1 MSLLERRRALLET
14 AKDAK
19 EGGGINDGKYVVIRD
34 ERTLPKGSTAY
45 SASIDYGMGFTAVIG
60 YGKFNMI
67 AGKKSCAEYL
77 NSSGEFVYC
86 PSNGN
91 NVSNTSLISLS
102 TMSSPSDITACN
114 TGSVGYNPSTD
125 LRPGA
130 WCFST
135 DTTRAVRLALSSN
148 YAASGLEVGS
158 YLNNTY
164 NLDLEQHLTLPSW
177 TQETALDSN
186 SGPYLK
192 FNSDTLTVGFL
203 GENAGASIGIA
214 GPITCSFTRDG
225 GINWT
230 DVKDITYDNSQ
241 SLGEHGFISS
251 HISNNG
257 KNIGIVYQ
265 PENSKQPKLIV
276 SNDYGNTFNSVNIP
290 SDEDY
295 LDNFETSAKFKT
307 WYLGSHN
314 KTESA
319 VTSSVWKSENRGQ
332 TWTRVLY
339 REDAISVSR
348 PCSQSC
354 FHCDDSGTRLVLM
367 SFSSTSTGKYNYYQ
381 HISYSLDGGNSWTG
395 SVTNSSRNEYTSSNF
410 YMSRDSYN
418 IQ

>member
-19 EGGGINDGKYVVIRD
+19 EGGGINDGKYVVIRN
-34 ERTLPKGSTAY
+34 ERTFPNGSTAY
-45 SASIDYGMGFTAVIG
+45 SASIDYGMGFTTVIG

-77 NSSGEFVYC
+77 NSSGEFVYY
-86 PSNGN
+86 PSDGN
-91 NVSNTSLISLS
+91 SISGTSLISLS

-164 NLDLEQHLTLPSW
+164 NLDSEQHLILPSW

-203 GENAGASIGIA
+203 GENAGASIGLA

-225 GINWT
+225 GLTWT
-230 DVKDITYDNSQ
+230 DVKDIVIENSQ

-265 PENSKQPKLIV
+265 PKNSEPKLIV
-276 SNDYGNTFNSVNIP
+276 SNDYGNTFNSVNVP
-290 SDEDY
+290 QSESY
-295 LDNFETSAKFKT
+295 LDNFETSAKFRT

-314 KTESA
+314 SSNKA
-319 VTSSVWKSENRGQ
+319 VTSSVWKSEDQGQ

-339 REDAISVSR
+339 REDAIFASR

-367 SFSSTSTGKYNYYQ
+367 SFSSTSTRDYHQYV
-381 HISYSLDGGNSWTG
+381 SYSLDGGNTWTG
-395 SVTNSSRNEYTSSNF
+395 SVENLSRSSYTSSNF
-410 YMSRDSYN
+410 YMSRDSCN
-418 IQ
+418 MQ

>member
-19 EGGGINDGKYVVIRD
+19 EGGGINDGKYVVIRGD
-34 ERTLPKGSTAY
+34 FSARATY
-45 SASIDYGMGFTAVIG
+45 SASIDYGMSFAITNTST
-60 YGKFNMI
+60 YGREP
-67 AGKKSCAEYL
+67 CTEYL
-77 NSSGEFVYC
+77 NSNGDFIYHPYS
-86 PSNGN
+86 PS
-91 NVSNTSLISLS
+91 STDAASFIPLS
-102 TMSSPSDITACN
+102 TVSSTSDIVNCK
-114 TGSVGYNPSTD
+114 TGSIENATAAD

-135 DTTRAVRLALSSN
+135 DTTRAIRLGIHTNYRSASN
-148 YAASGLEVGS
+148 LEIGS

-164 NLDLEQHLTLPSW
+164 STEQQLTLPGWAQRIKLGSY
-177 TQETALDSN
+177 
-186 SGPYLK
+186 GPYLK
-192 FNSDTLTVGFL
+192 FNSDTLEIGFL
-203 GENAGASIGIA
+203 GTDKGASLGIA

-225 GINWT
+225 GLTWT
-230 DVKDITYDNSQ
+230 DVKDIVYDNSQ

-265 PENSKQPKLIV
+265 PKNSEPKLIV

-290 SDEDY
+290 QGESY

-314 KTESA
+314 SFSDGISA
-319 VTSSVWKSENRGQ
+319 SLWKSVDQGQ
-332 TWTRVLY
+332 TWTRSAY
-339 REDAISVSR
+339 RGYRIQSGYA
-348 PCSQSC
+348 CSQSC
-354 FHCDDSGTRLVLM
+354 FHCDDSGKNLVQIGFASAGGSRYL
-367 SFSSTSTGKYNYYQ
+367 G
-381 HISYSLDGGNSWTG
+381 ISCSLDGGETWTEIK
-395 SVTNSSRNEYTSSNF
+395 SNKISNNTLRAFNF

>member
-19 EGGGINDGKYVVIRD
+19 EGGGINDGKYVVIRNGASFG
-34 ERTLPKGSTAY
+34 TGY
-45 SASIDYGMGFTAVIG
+45 SASIDYGMSFATVIG
-60 YGKFNMI
+60 YGRFNMI
-67 AGKKSCAEYL
+67 AGKKPCAEYL

-86 PSNGN
+86 PSSN
-91 NVSNTSLISLS
+91 NSVSNTSLISLS
-102 TMSSPSDITACN
+102 TMSSSDITACN
-114 TGSVGYNPSTD
+114 TGSVVYNPSTD

-130 WCFST
+130 WSFST
-135 DTTRAVRLALSSN
+135 DTTKAVRLALSPR
-148 YAASGLEVGS
+148 YDGDAASGLEIGS

-164 NLDLEQHLTLPSW
+164 KLDSKQHLTLPSW
-177 TQETALDSN
+177 AQGTALDSN

-192 FNSDTLTVGFL
+192 FNSDTLKIGFL
-203 GENAGASIGIA
+203 GENAGASIGLA
-214 GPITCSFTRDG
+214 GPITCSITRDG
-225 GINWT
+225 GLTWT
-230 DVKDITYDNSQ
+230 DVRDILIENSQ

-251 HISNNG
+251 HMSNNG

-265 PENSKQPKLIV
+265 PKNSEPKLIV

-290 SDEDY
+290 QGESY

-314 KTESA
+314 KTKSA

-339 REDAISVSR
+339 REDAISANR

-367 SFSSTSTGKYNYYQ
+367 SFSYAGRDYYQ
-381 HISYSLDGGNSWTG
+381 HISYSLDGGNTWTG
-395 SVTNSSRNEYTSSNF
+395 AVTNSSRNEYTSSNF

-418 IQ
+418 MQ

>member
-19 EGGGINDGKYVVIRD
+19 EGGGINDGKYVVIRYQNFNN
-34 ERTLPKGSTAY
+34 GVNF
-45 SASIDYGMGFTAVIG
+45 SASIDYGMSFVRLPNRVLGTS
-60 YGKFNMI
+60 N
-67 AGKKSCAEYL
+67 CAEYL
-77 NSSGEFVYC
+77 NSNGDFIYYPYH
-86 PSNGN
+86 PS
-91 NVSNTSLISLS
+91 STCTASFIPLS
-102 TMSSPSDITACN
+102 TVSSTSDIVNCTTESIENA
-114 TGSVGYNPSTD
+114 TTTK

-135 DTTRAVRLALSSN
+135 DTTKAIRLGLSPKFTAS
-148 YAASGLEVGS
+148 AASGLEIGN
-158 YLNNTY
+158 YLNGTY
-164 NLDLEQHLTLPSW
+164 SVEQQLTLPRW
-177 TQETALDSN
+177 AQGTVLDDG

-203 GENAGASIGIA
+203 GEDAGASIGIA

-225 GINWT
+225 GFTWT
-230 DVKDITYDNSQ
+230 DIKDIVIENSQ

-265 PENSKQPKLIV
+265 PKNSEPKLIV

-290 SDEDY
+290 QENY
-295 LDNFETSAKFKT
+295 LGNFETSAKFKT
-307 WYLGSHN
+307 WYLNSYNSFSDGI
-314 KTESA
+314 SA
-319 VTSSVWKSENRGQ
+319 SIWKSEDQGQ
-332 TWTRVLY
+332 TWTRVAY
-339 REDAISVSR
+339 RGYVIQSGY

-354 FHCDDSGTRLVLM
+354 FHCDDSGKKLVQVGFA
-367 SFSSTSTGKYNYYQ
+367 SVGRKYYFGTSC
-381 HISYSLDGGNSWTG
+381 SLDGGETWTG
-395 SVTNSSRNEYTSSNF
+395 IMSSQFQPKAMQTFNF

>member
-19 EGGGINDGKYVVIRD
+19 EGGGINDGKYVVIRG
-34 ERTLPKGSTAY
+34 ERSYLNSSTVY
-45 SASIDYGMGFTAVIG
+45 SASIDYGMSFATVAGHGITNIVG
-60 YGKFNMI
+60 
-67 AGKKSCAEYL
+67 GKKPCAEYL

-86 PSNGN
+86 PSSSN

-102 TMSSPSDITACN
+102 TMSSLSDITACN
-114 TGSVGYNPSTD
+114 TGSVGYNPPTD
-125 LRPGA
+125 LSPGA

-164 NLDLEQHLTLPSW
+164 NLDSKQHLTLPRW
-177 TQETALDSN
+177 AQGTKLN
-186 SGPYLK
+186 STNGPYLK
-192 FNSDTLTVGFL
+192 FNSDTLKVGFL
-203 GENAGASIGIA
+203 GENAGASIGLA

-225 GINWT
+225 GLTWT
-230 DVKDITYDNSQ
+230 DVKGIVIENSQ

-265 PENSKQPKLIV
+265 PEGSKPKLIV

-290 SDEDY
+290 QDESY
-295 LDNFETSAKFKT
+295 LDNFETSAKFRT

-314 KTESA
+314 SSNKA
-319 VTSSVWKSENRGQ
+319 VTSSVWKSEDQGQ

-339 REDAISVSR
+339 REDAISVNK

-367 SFSSTSTGKYNYYQ
+367 SFSTDRRDYYQ
-381 HISYSLDGGNSWTG
+381 HISYSLDGGNTWTG
-395 SVTNSSRNEYTSSNF
+395 AVTNSSRNEYTSSNF

-418 IQ
+418 MQ

>member
-19 EGGGINDGKYVVIRD
+19 EGGGINDGKYVVIRG
-34 ERTLPKGSTAY
+34 ERTYFNSSSTVY
-45 SASIDYGMGFTAVIG
+45 SASIDYGMNFTTVIG
-60 YGKFNMI
+60 YGMMNTI
-67 AGKKSCAEYL
+67 GGKKPCAEYL

-86 PSNGN
+86 PSDGN
-91 NVSNTSLISLS
+91 SISNTSLISLS
-102 TMSSPSDITACN
+102 TMSSSSDITACN
-114 TGSVGYNPSTD
+114 TGSVGYNPSTNFI
-125 LRPGA
+125 PGA

-148 YAASGLEVGS
+148 YAVSGLEVGS
-158 YLNNTY
+158 YLNSTY
-164 NLDLEQHLTLPSW
+164 SSEKQLTLPDW
-177 TQETALDSN
+177 APQGTKLN
-186 SGPYLK
+186 STNGPYLK
-192 FNSDTLTVGFL
+192 FNSDTLKIGFL
-203 GENAGASIGIA
+203 GENAGASIGLA

-225 GINWT
+225 GLTWT
-230 DVKDITYDNSQ
+230 DVKDIVYDNSQ
-241 SLGEHGFISS
+241 SLGEYGFISS

-265 PENSKQPKLIV
+265 SENSESKLIV
-276 SNDYGNTFNSVNIP
+276 SSDYGSTFNSVNIP
-290 SDEDY
+290 QREN

-319 VTSSVWKSENRGQ
+319 VTSSVWKSEDQGQ

-339 REDAISVSR
+339 REDTIYNNR

-367 SFSSTSTGKYNYYQ
+367 SFSSTSARDYHQYV
-381 HISYSLDGGNSWTG
+381 SYSLDGGNTWTG
-395 SVTNSSRNEYTSSNF
+395 AVENLSRSSYTSSNF

>member
-19 EGGGINDGKYVVIRD
+19 EGGGINDGKYVVIRG
-34 ERTLPKGSTAY
+34 ERTYFNSSSTVY
-45 SASIDYGMGFTAVIG
+45 SASIDYGMNFTTVIG
-60 YGKFNMI
+60 YGMMNTI
-67 AGKKSCAEYL
+67 GGKKPCAEYL

-86 PSNGN
+86 PSDGN
-91 NVSNTSLISLS
+91 SISNTSLISLS
-102 TMSSPSDITACN
+102 TMSSSSDITACN
-114 TGSVGYNPSTD
+114 TGSVGYNPSTNFI
-125 LRPGA
+125 PGA

-148 YAASGLEVGS
+148 YAVSGLEVGS
-158 YLNNTY
+158 YLNSTY
-164 NLDLEQHLTLPSW
+164 SSEKQLTLPDW
-177 TQETALDSN
+177 APQGTKLN
-186 SGPYLK
+186 STNGPYLK
-192 FNSDTLTVGFL
+192 FNSDTLKIGFL
-203 GENAGASIGIA
+203 GENAGASIGLA

-225 GINWT
+225 GLTWT
-230 DVKDITYDNSQ
+230 DVKDIVYDNSQ
-241 SLGEHGFISS
+241 SLGEYGFISS

-265 PENSKQPKLIV
+265 SENSESKLIV
-276 SNDYGNTFNSVNIP
+276 SSDYGSTFNSVNIP
-290 SDEDY
+290 QREN

-319 VTSSVWKSENRGQ
+319 VTSSVWKSEDQGQ

-339 REDAISVSR
+339 REDTIYNNR

-367 SFSSTSTGKYNYYQ
+367 SFSSTSTRDYHQYV
-381 HISYSLDGGNSWTG
+381 SYSLDGGNTWTG
-395 SVTNSSRNEYTSSNF
+395 AVENLSRSSYTSSNF

>member
-19 EGGGINDGKYVVIRD
+19 EGGGINDGKYVVIRN
-34 ERTLPKGSTAY
+34 ERTFPNGSTAY
-45 SASIDYGMGFTAVIG
+45 SASIDYGMGFTTVIG

-77 NSSGEFVYC
+77 NSSGEFVYY
-86 PSNGN
+86 PSDGN
-91 NVSNTSLISLS
+91 SISGTSLISLS

-164 NLDLEQHLTLPSW
+164 NLDSEQHLTLPSW

-203 GENAGASIGIA
+203 GENAGASIGLA

-225 GINWT
+225 GLTWT
-230 DVKDITYDNSQ
+230 DVKDIVIENSQ
-241 SLGEHGFISS
+241 SLGEHGFVSS

-265 PENSKQPKLIV
+265 PKNSEPKLIV

-290 SDEDY
+290 QSESY
-295 LDNFETSAKFKT
+295 LDNFETSAKFRT

-314 KTESA
+314 SSNKA
-319 VTSSVWKSENRGQ
+319 VTSSVWKSEDQGQ

-339 REDAISVSR
+339 REDAIFASR

-367 SFSSTSTGKYNYYQ
+367 SFSSTSTRDYHQYV
-381 HISYSLDGGNSWTG
+381 SYSLDGGNTWTG
-395 SVTNSSRNEYTSSNF
+395 SVENLSRSSYTSSNF
-410 YMSRDSYN
+410 YMSRDSCN
-418 IQ
+418 MQ

>member
-34 ERTLPKGSTAY
+34 ERTFPNGSTAY

-86 PSNGN
+86 PSDGN

-114 TGSVGYNPSTD
+114 TGSVGYNPPTNLS
-125 LRPGA
+125 PGA

-135 DTTRAVRLALSSN
+135 DTTRAVRLALSPI
-148 YAASGLEVGS
+148 YDGDAASGLEVGS

-164 NLDLEQHLTLPSW
+164 NLDSEQHLTLPRW
-177 TQETALDSN
+177 AQGTKLN
-186 SGPYLK
+186 STNGPYLK
-192 FNSDTLTVGFL
+192 FNSDTLKVGFL
-203 GENAGASIGIA
+203 GENAGASLGIA

-225 GINWT
+225 GLNWT
-230 DVKDITYDNSQ
+230 DVKNIVYDNSQ

-265 PENSKQPKLIV
+265 PKNSEPKLIV
-276 SNDYGNTFNSVNIP
+276 SNDYGETFNSVNIP
-290 SDEDY
+290 QKESY
-295 LDNFETSAKFKT
+295 LDNFETSAKFRT

-314 KTESA
+314 KTKSA

-339 REDAISVSR
+339 REDAIYDNR

-367 SFSSTSTGKYNYYQ
+367 SFSSTGKNDYHRYV
-381 HISYSLDGGNSWTG
+381 SYSLDGGNTWTG
-395 SVTNSSRNEYTSSNF
+395 AVKNLSRNSYASSNF

>member
-34 ERTLPKGSTAY
+34 ERTLPKGSTVY

-86 PSNGN
+86 PSDNN

-102 TMSSPSDITACN
+102 TMSSPSNITACS
-114 TGSVGYNPSTD
+114 TGSVGYNPSTN

-164 NLDLEQHLTLPSW
+164 NLDSKQHLTLPDW
-177 TQETALDSN
+177 AQGTALDSN

-192 FNSDTLTVGFL
+192 FNSDTLKVGFL
-203 GENAGASIGIA
+203 GENAGASIGLA
-214 GPITCSFTRDG
+214 GPITCSITRDG
-225 GINWT
+225 GNTWT
-230 DVKDITYDNSQ
+230 DVRDIVIENSQ

-251 HISNNG
+251 HMSNNG

-265 PENSKQPKLIV
+265 PKNSEPKLIV

-290 SDEDY
+290 SGESY

-314 KTESA
+314 SSDKA

-339 REDAISVSR
+339 REDAIFDNR

-367 SFSSTSTGKYNYYQ
+367 SFSSTSTRDYHQYV
-381 HISYSLDGGNSWTG
+381 SYSLDGGNTWTG
-395 SVTNSSRNEYTSSNF
+395 SVENLSRNSYTSSNF

>member
-19 EGGGINDGKYVVIRD
+19 EGGGINDGKYVVIRY
-34 ERTLPKGSTAY
+34 RTNRKQNRVNFL
-45 SASIDYGMGFTAVIG
+45 ASIDYGMNFAKPSSVQVLGTS
-60 YGKFNMI
+60 N
-67 AGKKSCAEYL
+67 CAEYL
-77 NSSGEFVYC
+77 NS
-86 PSNGN
+86 NGDFIYHPYR
-91 NVSNTSLISLS
+91 SSSIDAASFIPLS
-102 TMSSPSDITACN
+102 TVSSTSDIVNWKTESIENATATN
-114 TGSVGYNPSTD
+114 

-135 DTTRAVRLALSSN
+135 DTTKAIRLGLRSN
-148 YAASGLEVGS
+148 YIASNLEIGR

-164 NLDLEQHLTLPSW
+164 STEQKLNLPDWAQG
-177 TQETALDSN
+177 TALNSN

-192 FNSDTLTVGFL
+192 FNSDTLKVGFL

-225 GINWT
+225 GLTWT
-230 DVKDITYDNSQ
+230 DVKDIVIENSQ

-265 PENSKQPKLIV
+265 PKNSEPKLIV

-290 SDEDY
+290 QDESY
-295 LDNFETSAKFKT
+295 LGNFETSAKFKT
-307 WYLGSHN
+307 WYLNSYNKISGSI
-314 KTESA
+314 SA
-319 VTSSVWKSENRGQ
+319 SLWKSEDQGQ
-332 TWTRVLY
+332 TWTRSAY
-339 REDAISVSR
+339 RGYVIQSGY

-354 FHCDDSGTRLVLM
+354 FHCDDSGKNLVQIGFA
-367 SFSSTSTGKYNYYQ
+367 SVGGKYYFGT
-381 HISYSLDGGNSWTG
+381 SCSLDGGETWTG
-395 SVTNSSRNEYTSSNF
+395 IMSSQFEPKAMQTFNF

>member
-19 EGGGINDGKYVVIRD
+19 EGGGINDGKYVVIRG
-34 ERTLPKGSTAY
+34 ERTLLHNSSTAY
-45 SASIDYGMGFTAVIG
+45 SASIDYGMSFATITG
-60 YGKFNMI
+60 YGRIPYMVG
-67 AGKKSCAEYL
+67 GKKPCAEYL

-86 PSNGN
+86 PSDN
-91 NVSNTSLISLS
+91 NNASNTSLISLS

-114 TGSVGYNPSTD
+114 TGSVGYNPPTD
-125 LRPGA
+125 LSPGA

-164 NLDLEQHLTLPSW
+164 NLDSKQHLTLPRW
-177 TQETALDSN
+177 AQGTKLN
-186 SGPYLK
+186 STNGPYLK
-192 FNSDTLTVGFL
+192 FNSDTLKVGFL
-203 GENAGASIGIA
+203 GENAGASIGLA
-214 GPITCSFTRDG
+214 GPITCSITTDG
-225 GINWT
+225 GHTWT
-230 DVKDITYDNSQ
+230 DVRDIVIENSQ

-251 HISNNG
+251 HMSNNG

-265 PENSKQPKLIV
+265 PKNSEPKLIV

-290 SDEDY
+290 SGESY

-314 KTESA
+314 SSDKA

-339 REDAISVSR
+339 REDAIYVNR

-367 SFSSTSTGKYNYYQ
+367 SFSSTSTRDYHQYV
-381 HISYSLDGGNSWTG
+381 SYSLDGGNTWTG
-395 SVTNSSRNEYTSSNF
+395 AVENLSRNSYTSSNF